1 MRVVGYRQQQIAEE
15 SKMQRVLRGMLV
27 LSHRNFQANSIIL
40 SHHSYGQD
48 LFFFFL
54 SHMFSRVI
62 AVTTPLRHR
71 LIPARGRDS
80 AAKLVIP
87 TRINSVDALFFSF
100 SPFKPQ
106 NLFMRPRL

>member
-1 MRVVGYRQQQIAEE
+1 
-15 SKMQRVLRGMLV
+15 MQRVLRGMLV

-48 LFFFFL
+48 RNFFF
-54 SHMFSRVI
+54 SRAHMFSRAI

-87 TRINSVDALFFSF
+87 TRINSGDALFFSF
-100 SPFKPQ
+100 SPFTPQ